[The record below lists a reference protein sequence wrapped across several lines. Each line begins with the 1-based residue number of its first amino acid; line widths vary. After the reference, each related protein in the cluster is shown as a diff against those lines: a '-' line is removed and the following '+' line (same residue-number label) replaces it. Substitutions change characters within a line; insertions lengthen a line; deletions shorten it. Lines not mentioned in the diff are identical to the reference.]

1 MTTTPPRPP
10 RRRIDLLRLLSPAA
24 RMVLALAV
32 VAVVSLAAWWVGR
45 DEPVPAWIATGL
57 VPLLGWLWL
66 ALAAVAL
73 ASWWL
78 RRRRARRDAARRHE
92 P

>member
-1 MTTTPPRPP
+1 MANAPSRPP
-10 RRRIDLLRLLSPAA
+10 RRRIDLFRLLSPAA
-24 RMVLALAV
+24 RTALALAV
-32 VAVVSLAAWWVGR
+32 VAAVSLAAWWVGR
-45 DEPVPAWIATGL
+45 DDPVPAWITKGL
-57 VPLLGWLWL
+57 VPLLGWIWL

-78 RRRRARRDAARRHE
+78 RRRRARRDAARRRE